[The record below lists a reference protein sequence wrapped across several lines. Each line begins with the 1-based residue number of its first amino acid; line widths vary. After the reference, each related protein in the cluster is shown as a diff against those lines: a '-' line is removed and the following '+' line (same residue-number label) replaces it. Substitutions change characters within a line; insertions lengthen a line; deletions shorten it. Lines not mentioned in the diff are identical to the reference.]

1 MGKQIFE
8 GDSTTMAI
16 TPTHPTPPALRRFEQ
31 QKTVLLTTYR
41 RDGTPVGTPVS
52 IVVHE
57 GRAYFRTWD
66 TSGKAKRLRNNPE
79 VEVAP
84 FRDRLG
90 LPTGHGTQTGPPIRG
105 RVKLL
110 DAAQAKPI
118 RRLLARKYPFLQ
130 RFLVPVTH
138 KIKRVHTLHYELIP
152 RD

>member
-1 MGKQIFE
+1 
-8 GDSTTMAI
+8 MAA
-16 TPTHPTPPALRRFEQ
+16 TPTPPALRRFEQ
-31 QKTVLLTTYR
+31 QKTVLLTTFR

-90 LPTGHGTQTGPPIRG
+90 LPMGQGTRTGAAIRC
-105 RVKLL
+105 RVRLL
-110 DAAQAKPI
+110 DAAEAKPI

-130 RFLVPVTH
+130 RFLVPITH

-152 RD
+152 LD